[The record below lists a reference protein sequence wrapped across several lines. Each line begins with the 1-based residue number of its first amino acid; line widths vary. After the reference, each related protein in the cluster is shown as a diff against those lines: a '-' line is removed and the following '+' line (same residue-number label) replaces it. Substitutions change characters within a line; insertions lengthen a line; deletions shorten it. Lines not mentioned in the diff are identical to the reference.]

1 MRGLFRL
8 SWLEIKIFVR
18 EPMGVVATVVVP
30 VVIFVLVARVFRGEQ
45 DAGGEIPAVFTQDLP
60 VLVAML
66 IAISTVLSLMT
77 VIAIYREGGILKRLR
92 ATPLRPI
99 TILTAH
105 VIVKLFFTALT
116 LALMFLAGRR
126 YMADD
131 GPILSF
137 GLALI
142 VATTALLSIG
152 FIVASVIPTARF
164 AQPVGALILYPLFGI
179 SGLFAPIEFLPAP
192 ARAVARLSPFTYS
205 VSLLRGVWRGDG
217 WMAHVDDLAMLTVI
231 FVLLTVI
238 SGKVFRWE

>member
-1 MRGLFRL
+1 MRGLLRL
-8 SWLEIKIFVR
+8 TWLEIKIFVR
-18 EPMGVVATVVVP
+18 EPMGVVATVLVP
-30 VVIFVLVARVFRGEQ
+30 VLIFVFVARTFHGEQ
-45 DAGGEIPAVFTQDLP
+45 DAPEVPAVFTHDLP
-60 VLVAML
+60 VLAAML

-92 ATPLRPI
+92 ATPLRPM

-105 VIVKLFFTALT
+105 VLVKLFFTAVT
-116 LALMFLAGRR
+116 LVLMFLAGRR
-126 YMADD
+126 YMVED

-142 VATTALLSIG
+142 FATTALLSIG

-179 SGLFAPIEFLPAP
+179 SGLFAPIELLPVP
-192 ARAVARLSPFTYS
+192 ARAVALVSPFTYS

-217 WMAHVDDLAMLTVI
+217 WMAHLDDVAILTVI
-231 FVLLTVI
+231 FVVLAVL
-238 SGKVFRWE
+238 SSKLFRWE